1 MAIISKTRIFKQLE
15 NWLSKYGLSLPWD
28 TKESSQLPVS
38 KRWQPELPNQLSQQL
53 LDAIANLPNHPA
65 NIQSI
70 QATLENTF
78 DIWRKNPN
86 SISNSVVILSSPVTA
101 VSSILAQT
109 LTAWAEEKQV
119 IVNILPLT
127 ARPIVENIDSQLRQ
141 HLSSHPQNSD
151 SQTIEVIVIPDLGW
165 CFLRS
170 LSGFAGIEYL
180 ESLLNEENNNRFW
193 IIGSGQVGWEY
204 LKSVSNIAGY
214 CGEVLTLPAIDPE
227 ELDAWFSPIIKEFN
241 ISFNNSNID
250 QELSSSDQDNRT
262 KYFKQLNEISQG
274 ISTVAVQGFIQS
286 INYQKIEEQDS
297 NLECESGYIIADKP
311 ELPDLPDLNLKE
323 QYLLYSLL
331 LHGEHTMKTLAESL
345 GDPVLEVH
353 PIVQK
358 LRSKGIIDQQQK
370 ILKVNP
376 IHYPKLQQEL
386 ARNNFLINT
395 Q

>member
-1 MAIISKTRIFKQLE
+1 MAIISKIRIFKQLE

-28 TKESSQLPVS
+28 TKESSQLSVS
-38 KRWQPELPNQLSQQL
+38 KRWQQELPNQLSQQL
-53 LDAIANLPNHPA
+53 VNAIANLPNHPA
-65 NIQSI
+65 NIRAI
-70 QATLENTF
+70 QATLEKTF
-78 DIWRKNPN
+78 DIWQKNPN

-101 VSSILAQT
+101 VSGILAKT
-109 LTAWAEEKQV
+109 LTAWGKEKQV

-127 ARPIVENIDSQLRQ
+127 ARPMIENIDLQLRQ
-141 HLSSHPQNSD
+141 HLSSRPHNLD
-151 SQTIEVIVIPDLGW
+151 SQTIEVIVIPDLSW

-214 CGEVLTLPAIDPE
+214 CGEVLTLPPINPE
-227 ELDAWFSPIIKEFN
+227 ELDTWFSPIIKEFN
-241 ISFNNSNID
+241 ISFNDYNID
-250 QELSSSDQDNRT
+250 QRSSSSDQDNRI
-262 KYFKQLNEISQG
+262 KYFKQLSEISQG
-274 ISTVAVQGFIQS
+274 VSTVAVQIFFQS

-331 LHGEHTMKTLAESL
+331 LHGEHTIKTLAESL
-345 GDPVLEVH
+345 GDPLLEVH
-353 PIVQK
+353 PIVQN
-358 LRSKGIIDQQQK
+358 LRSQGIIEQQQK

-376 IHYPKLQQEL
+376 IYYPKLQQEL